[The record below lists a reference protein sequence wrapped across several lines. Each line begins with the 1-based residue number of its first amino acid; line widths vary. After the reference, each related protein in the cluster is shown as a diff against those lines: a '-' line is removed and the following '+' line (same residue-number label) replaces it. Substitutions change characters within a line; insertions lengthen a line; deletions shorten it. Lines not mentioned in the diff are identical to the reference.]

1 MRTRSMVTVQKG
13 APARLTRIALAT
25 AMVTAVAACGS
36 SGGSGSGSGGGEAG
50 GKAAADVHIAF
61 IAADGSQNFSQE
73 MMAGAEAAGKELG
86 VDVAVLAPTKL
97 DGPAQVKMFQDA
109 TRTATDGIAVFT
121 LTPDLLIRAEAQ
133 AVGQGLPVLAVDTAP
148 PPDTK
153 ITSYVGNDNLGAGS
167 LLAQAAI
174 DAMAA
179 GEASG
184 SGSVV
189 IGTSVPGVPVLDYRA
204 QGMKD
209 TFAKGAPG
217 FTVLGP
223 FDSKPDP
230 TQNSQAWSNL
240 VNAHSDARVFLGTG
254 DPDNASLARINRS
267 VNGQYLTGAF
277 DLNQAG
283 LQAVQDGTNFALV
296 DPQHFLKGYVA
307 ARLLIEHAMQGTE
320 LPQGWWVSPSELV
333 TKDNVQEIMDRQ
345 QSSDTKLAWYRDV
358 IDQEFANPPVK
369 SLDQA
374 K

>member
-1 MRTRSMVTVQKG
+1 VRTRSMVTVQKG
-13 APARLTRIALAT
+13 AAARLSRIALAT
-25 AMVTAVAACGS
+25 ATVTAVAACGS
-36 SGGSGSGSGGGEAG
+36 GGSGSSGGGG
-50 GKAAADVHIAF
+50 GGEKDASDVHIAF

-86 VDVAVLAPTKL
+86 ADVQVLAPTKL
-97 DGPAQVKMFQDA
+97 DGPAQVKLFQDA

-133 AVGQGLPVLAVDTAP
+133 AVEQGLPVLAVDTAP
-148 PPDTK
+148 SPDTK
-153 ITSYVGNDNLGAGS
+153 ITSYVGNDNLGAGA

-174 DAMAA
+174 DAMGSEA
-179 GEASG
+179 GG

-189 IGTSVPGVPVLDYRA
+189 IGTTVPGVPVLDYRA

-217 FTVLGP
+217 FSVLGP

-267 VNGQYLTGAF
+267 ANGSYLTGAF

-307 ARLLIEHAMQGTE
+307 ARLLIEHATKGTD

-345 QSSDTKLAWYRDV
+345 ESSDTKLAWYRDV
-358 IDQEFANPPVK
+358 IDEEFADPPVK
-369 SLDQA
+369 PLDEA

>member
-1 MRTRSMVTVQKG
+1 MVTVQKG

-25 AMVTAVAACGS
+25 AMVTAVAACS
-36 SGGSGSGSGGGEAG
+36 SGGSDNNGSGGEDAG
-50 GKAAADVHIAF
+50 GKAAEDVHIAF

-97 DGPAQVKMFQDA
+97 DGPAQVKLFQDA

-133 AVGQGLPVLAVDTAP
+133 AVGQGLTVLAVDTAP
-148 PPDTK
+148 SPDTK

-174 DAMAA
+174 DAM
-179 GEASG
+179 GPTEASA

-189 IGTSVPGVPVLDYRA
+189 IGTTVPGVPVLDYRA

-217 FTVLGP
+217 FSVLGP

-254 DPDNASLARINRS
+254 DPDNASLARINRDTG
-267 VNGQYLTGAF
+267 GQYLTGAF

-307 ARLLIEHAMQGTE
+307 ARLLIEHAMEGAD

-333 TKDNVQEIMDRQ
+333 TKENVQEIMDRQ
-345 QSSDTKLAWYRDV
+345 ESSDTKLAWYRDV
-358 IDQEFANPPVK
+358 IDEQFANPPVK
-369 SLDQA
+369 PLDQA

>member
-1 MRTRSMVTVQKG
+1 VRTRSMVTVQKG

-25 AMVTAVAACGS
+25 AMVTAVAACS
-36 SGGSGSGSGGGEAG
+36 SGGSDNNGSGGEDAG
-50 GKAAADVHIAF
+50 GKAAEDVHIAF

-97 DGPAQVKMFQDA
+97 DGPAQVKLFQDA

-133 AVGQGLPVLAVDTAP
+133 AVGQGLTVLAVDTAP
-148 PPDTK
+148 SPDTK

-174 DAMAA
+174 DAM
-179 GEASG
+179 GPTEASA

-189 IGTSVPGVPVLDYRA
+189 IGTTVPGVPVLDYRA

-217 FTVLGP
+217 FSVLGP

-254 DPDNASLARINRS
+254 DPDNASLARINRDTG
-267 VNGQYLTGAF
+267 GQYLTGAF

-307 ARLLIEHAMQGTE
+307 ARLLIEHAMEGTD

-345 QSSDTKLAWYRDV
+345 ESSDTKLAWYRDV
-358 IDQEFANPPVK
+358 IDEQFANPPVK
-369 SLDQA
+369 PLDQA